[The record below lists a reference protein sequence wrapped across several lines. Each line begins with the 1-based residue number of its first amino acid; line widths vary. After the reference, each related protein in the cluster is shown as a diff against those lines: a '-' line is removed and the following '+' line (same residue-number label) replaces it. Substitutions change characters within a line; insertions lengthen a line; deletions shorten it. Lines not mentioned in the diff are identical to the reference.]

1 MVTEYSGES
10 DSASFGALSRGMG
23 YPEGMTSALTL
34 TPPERATLDA
44 MRARHPKAYLRE
56 RAAAL
61 LKIAA
66 GMSPRQVALHG
77 LLRPRDPSAVNRWLT
92 AYQTHGLGGL
102 YVRPSR
108 RAFSP

>member
-1 MVTEYSGES
+1 MRT
-10 DSASFGALSRGMG
+10 ALS
-23 YPEGMTSALTL
+23 L
-34 TPPERATLDA
+34 TPAELVTLEA

-61 LKIAA
+61 VKIAA
-66 GMSPRQVALHG
+66 GMSPRQVARHG

-92 AYQTHGLGGL
+92 AYQTFGLGGL

>member
-1 MVTEYSGES
+1 
-10 DSASFGALSRGMG
+10 MG
-23 YPEGMTSALTL
+23 YAQGMTPALILSPAEVVTL
-34 TPPERATLDA
+34 EA

-66 GMSPRQVALHG
+66 GLSPRQVALRG
-77 LLRPRDPSAVNRWLT
+77 LLRPRHPSAVNRWLA
-92 AYQTHGLGGL
+92 AYQAHGLGGL
-102 YVRPSR
+102 YVQPSR